1 MVFGAEFE
9 LEGVHEGD
17 KVLWPRVR
25 ASVWGLYVFGKKGEG
40 AHLSGFCDP
49 LSGLVPVC
57 VRVRVGL
64 LSIRAFGVVGVAAG
78 VGVVWRGR
86 VAVVF
91 YGGGHADL

>member
-1 MVFGAEFE
+1 M
-9 LEGVHEGD
+9 
-17 KVLWPRVR
+17 KVIKFCGRECGR
-25 ASVWGLYVFGKKGEG
+25 ASVWGFFVFGKKGEG

-64 LSIRAFGVVGVAAG
+64 LSIRALLVVGIAAG

-86 VAVVF
+86 VAVVVF